1 MGLGRTNWLAV
12 NKDRCCPNHGGPP
25 SFILVLTILS
35 YFNRKVPK
43 AIGNMRTASR
53 SVQWQDIAILTPF
66 TLLMVVVLMCVRA
79 PASANRPT
87 DRTCSP
93 TRLTPSRTSTMC
105 TSWTCRQW
113 RGHSASP
120 YPRGWARRYLRL
132 LTTVRSILWSGV
144 YLAGSPVCWVFCV
157 HVLLCSGPS
166 NSTINVPLFFSVYSP
181 IRPAMFLL

>member
-1 MGLGRTNWLAV
+1 MYYSRLVIVILIRVLLIFAINYHGIGIVICSDSDTCIVRDGSRPNELAGCEQGSLLP
-12 NKDRCCPNHGGPP
+12 KPRGPP

-120 YPRGWARRYLRL
+120 YPRG
-132 LTTVRSILWSGV
+132 
-144 YLAGSPVCWVFCV
+144 
-157 HVLLCSGPS
+157 
-166 NSTINVPLFFSVYSP
+166 
-181 IRPAMFLL
+181 